1 MFTGIVRGIGKLQS
15 VARTASGARLR
26 VDVGRLAE
34 GLAVG
39 DSLAISGACLTV
51 AELSGVVVTFDVVEE
66 TLRRTTL
73 GDIRG
78 GDKVN
83 LEASVRAGEPLG
95 GHFVT
100 GHVDGVATCRSR
112 RAVGEGAEVVFEVP
126 ETEDALLGDVV
137 EKGSVAVDGVS
148 LTVAKLDRS
157 GFTVALVPHTLRQT
171 TLGSLKPG
179 ARVNVE
185 TDLLVKAVRRV
196 ISRLRGRE
204 EVSLEFLREHGFA

>member
-1 MFTGIVRGIGKLQS
+1 MFTGIVCEVGRIEGIAPAAG
-15 VARTASGARLR
+15 GAKLR
-26 VDVGRLAE
+26 VGLGSLAA
-34 GLAVG
+34 GVAVG
-39 DSLAISGACLTV
+39 DSVAVSGTCLTV
-51 AELSGVVVTFDVVEE
+51 SELSGDVAAFDAVEE

-73 GDIRG
+73 GELAPG
-78 GDKVN
+78 TKVN
-83 LEASVRAGEPLG
+83 LELPVRAGEPLG

-100 GHVDGVATCRSR
+100 GHVDGVVTCRSLR
-112 RAVGEGAEVVFEVP
+112 DAGEGAEVFFEVP
-126 ETEDALLGDVV
+126 ETEDALLADVV

-157 GFTVALVPHTLRQT
+157 GFTVALVPHTLRRT

-204 EVSLEFLREHGFA
+204 EVSLDFLREHGFA

>member
-1 MFTGIVRGIGKLQS
+1 MFTGIVREVGTIES
-15 VARTASGARLR
+15 VARTSGGAKLR
-26 VDVGRLAE
+26 VGLGSLAADV
-34 GLAVG
+34 AVG
-39 DSLAISGACLTV
+39 DSIAVSGACLTV
-51 AELSGVVVTFDVVEE
+51 SELSGGVAAFDAVEE

-73 GDIRG
+73 GELAPG
-78 GDKVN
+78 AKVN
-83 LEASVRAGEPLG
+83 LEPPVRAGEPLG

-112 RAVGEGAEVVFEVP
+112 RDVGEGAEVFFEVP
-126 ETEDALLGDVV
+126 ETEDTLLADVV

-157 GFTVALVPHTLRQT
+157 GFIVALVPHTLRRT

-196 ISRLRGRE
+196 ISRLRGKD
-204 EVSLEFLREHGFA
+204 EVSLESLREHGFA